1 VIRDLILLV
10 LPPVLVVL
18 GVADLVT
25 WEKLSG
31 VSGSVVL
38 AFAAWAFLTDRIR
51 PTSSIKADI
60 ETWKHLSREAMTDK
74 DKTEER
80 FEQTI
85 AKFEKLVEVNEGLR
99 EQVAQSKHQLNQLT
113 TAVKE
118 KGGA

>member
-1 VIRDLILLV
+1 VIRDIILLA
-10 LPPVLVVL
+10 LPPLL
-18 GVADLVT
+18 IYAQVADVLS

-60 ETWKHLSREAMTDK
+60 ETWKQLYREAMADK

-99 EQVAQSKHQLNQLT
+99 EQVAQSKREISQLT